1 MYMLNEKLEQQVRNV
16 YVERKV
22 RTTGKKVWMFTIYLV
37 LCRLLVVCLMFPL
50 KSGNYKLV
58 RENDTP

>member
-1 MYMLNEKLEQQVRNV
+1 LNKKLEQQVRNV

-37 LCRLLVVCLMFPL
+37 LYYSSSP
-50 KSGNYKLV
+50 SYKTMPSV
-58 RENDTP
+58 MK